1 MGSSLLS
8 PYHPPVRK
16 TITEPGALLDVLAQL
31 FPDSSKTTLRQMLQ
45 AGRVRV
51 NGEVEKNARC
61 ALDRGDTIE
70 LGQKSA
76 PVTLP
81 PELAILHEDAAVIV
95 VLKANGLLTVA
106 TERERETTAQAY
118 LNVYLKEKGE
128 ERIHVVHRL
137 DRETSGVLVF
147 AKTFEAREALKE
159 KFAEHDVDRV
169 YVAIV
174 EGELT
179 PPSGTIR
186 SFLRERKDLRMES
199 VDAHPDA
206 KLAVTHYRTIESNG
220 KLSMLEIRLETGR
233 KNQIRTHLTEAGHPV
248 VGDRLYGS
256 TINPLGRLGLHAKL
270 LGFDHPVTGKRL
282 VFTAPLPKVFKSA
295 MGPRQAD

>member
-1 MGSSLLS
+1 M
-8 PYHPPVRK
+8 RK
-16 TITEPGALLDVLAQL
+16 TITEPGALLDALAQL